1 MILYIFCIYFL
12 IFCKLVIKCDYAL
25 RIFFVPLFQ
34 YVLTVKKQHHRK
46 YNITYE
52 KGGIKYMKNILKY
65 ITIFI
70 SGGIIYMCLE
80 IFWRGWTHWTMGVL
94 GGLCTVLI
102 GLINEILPDDTPL
115 LVQAPLASI
124 IITILEYYT
133 GYILNIK
140 LGLNIWDYSQLPFN
154 VDGQVCLYAS
164 LLWMVLG
171 LIAVILDDA
180 VRSLFGEEYV
190 KHHLI

>member
-1 MILYIFCIYFL
+1 MKNLAKY
-12 IFCKLVIKCDYAL
+12 
-25 RIFFVPLFQ
+25 
-34 YVLTVKKQHHRK
+34 LTV
-46 YNITYE
+46 
-52 KGGIKYMKNILKY
+52 
-65 ITIFI
+65 FI
-70 SGGIIYMCLE
+70 SGAIIYMCLE
-80 IFWRGWTHWTMGVL
+80 LAWRGFTHWTMGIL

-124 IITILEYYT
+124 IITTLEYYT

-140 LGLNIWDYSQLPFN
+140 LGLNIWDYSQMPLN

-171 LIAVILDDA
+171 IVAVILDDR
-180 VRSLFGEEYV
+180 VRSLFGEDNI
-190 KHHLI
+190 KHRLI